1 MVIYTKNDPL
11 IEVSIFE
18 EICSVTSPTLICVY
32 EDGGHNPQRKYNEDI
47 GHKIIQFI
55 DQTDL

>member
-1 MVIYTKNDPL
+1 ML
-11 IEVSIFE
+11 SHL
-18 EICSVTSPTLICVY
+18 PTLICVY